1 MYDPPTSKYYSS
13 AAIDRSHCLRMLL
26 RYCSLIVSG
35 LYTVQYIGFNM
46 RCYAADAQMS
56 QIDVTVLKLFP
67 KRFSV
72 KEFKTLV
79 E

>member
-1 MYDPPTSKYYSS
+1 
-13 AAIDRSHCLRMLL
+13 
-26 RYCSLIVSG
+26 
-35 LYTVQYIGFNM
+35 M